1 MDSIHRNIVSGLG
14 NMAAEAIAENLGT
27 LPIWQGIILV
37 AAWLGGLVLLSEV
50 LYRRELA
57 SAEVGRKIVHIGTGN
72 VVLFAWLLGI
82 PAWMGILAAVLAGGV
97 ALISYRVSILP
108 SVNGVGRKS
117 LGTFFYAISVGVAIA
132 IFWGVGEPYFAALGI
147 GVMAWGDGLAGLA
160 GQRWGRHQ
168 YEILGGRKSWEGS
181 AVMGLVSGL
190 VTAGVLWLAFGHF
203 PQRWLIAGGVA
214 IAAAALETISFVGID
229 NLTVP
234 LGSAGLAYGL
244 VHWLI

>member
-1 MDSIHRNIVSGLG
+1 
-14 NMAAEAIAENLGT
+14 MAVAEAISASFSDYSGV
-27 LPIWQGIILV
+27 LPIWQALMLV

-50 LYRRELA
+50 LYRNQWA

-72 VVLFAWLLGI
+72 VVLFAWLLNI
-82 PAWMGILAAVLAGGV
+82 PAWIGIMAAVLAGIV
-97 ALISYRVSILP
+97 ALVSYRTKILP

-132 IFWGVGEPYFAALGI
+132 LFWGLNEPYFAALGI
-147 GVMAWGDGLAGLA
+147 CVMAWGDGLAGLA
-160 GQRWGRHQ
+160 GQRWGKHP
-168 YEILGGRKSWEGS
+168 YEILGGRKSLEGS
-181 AVMGLVSGL
+181 AVMAIVSGL
-190 VTAGVLWLAFGHF
+190 VTVGVLGLALGNF
-203 PQRWLIAGGVA
+203 PQLLLIASLVA

-244 VHWLI
+244 VHWFMG